1 MCLQIKQ
8 CRRPCSRPPPEYQD
22 LSMHHDW
29 HVKKAIVEGNSECT
43 FSGNS
48 LSSLGEPA
56 EQGYPHYFADVTN
69 RGWITCAMQAMH
81 VLT

>member
-1 MCLQIKQ
+1 MIGML
-8 CRRPCSRPPPEYQD
+8 
-22 LSMHHDW
+22 
-29 HVKKAIVEGNSECT
+29 KKPLLKEIQNVH
-43 FSGNS
+43 FFGNS